1 MLVRE
6 GRYYRTA
13 DGLDCFAVS
22 GLFVFYMSA
31 KGRSRR
37 CGACFG
43 QAGRSSTCRAH
54 GALMSARQDIRNIGS
69 GRFSDDERAA
79 VYRVIFE
86 RRDVRRNFLRKPI
99 ADDVL
104 ARILTVAHHA
114 GSVGFMQP
122 WDFVVIRQH
131 ATKRAVKQL
140 FQKTNAQAAMRYE
153 GARASLYRSL
163 KLEGIEEAPVN
174 IGVTC
179 SRQRGGPHVLGR
191 STVRDTDLYSTC
203 CAIQNLWLAARAEGI
218 GVGWVSILD
227 HGALK
232 QVLGIPRPV
241 KMLAYLC
248 LGYVADFA
256 TQPDLETAGWRA
268 RIPVDQLIHFE
279 SWGKTLESNRRNGDA
294 HHEGVHK
301 NGRRGKNKAGRGA
314 AGMEG

>member
-1 MLVRE
+1 
-6 GRYYRTA
+6 
-13 DGLDCFAVS
+13 
-22 GLFVFYMSA
+22 MSPRPDILIPS
-31 KGRSRR
+31 KG
-37 CGACFG
+37 
-43 QAGRSSTCRAH
+43 Q
-54 GALMSARQDIRNIGS
+54 
-69 GRFSDDERAA
+69 FSDPERAA

-99 ADDVL
+99 AGDVL
-104 ARILTVAHHA
+104 ARILTAAHHA

-122 WDFVVIRQH
+122 WDFVVVRQR
-131 ATKRAVKQL
+131 ATKLAVKQL
-140 FQKTNAQAAMRYE
+140 FQKTNAQAAMRYD
-153 GARASLYRSL
+153 GARAALYRSL

-248 LGYVADFA
+248 LGYVSDFA
-256 TQPDLETAGWRA
+256 ARPELETAGWRA
-268 RIPVDQLIHFE
+268 RISINELIHYE
-279 SWGKTLESNRRNGDA
+279 SWGNTLQSDRRNGDA
-294 HHEGVHK
+294 DYEGVRK
-301 NGRRGKNKAGRGA
+301 NRRRGKNKAGRGTT
-314 AGMEG
+314 GMER